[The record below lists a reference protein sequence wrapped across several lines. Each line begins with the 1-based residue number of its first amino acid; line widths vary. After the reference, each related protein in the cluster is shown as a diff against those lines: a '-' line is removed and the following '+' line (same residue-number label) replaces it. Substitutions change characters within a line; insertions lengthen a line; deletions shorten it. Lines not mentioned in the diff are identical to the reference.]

1 MTGYKQL
8 KDLTNRVVLITGASS
23 GLGEQVAY
31 QVAKQGA
38 IVVGCARRKD
48 KLEKVMAVCRA
59 ISGRLA
65 YAYQLDVSH
74 PHQIEK
80 VIDEVEANVGPI
92 DVLINDA
99 GFGFMRQA
107 LDFRMDIAERMF
119 RVNVLGLM
127 YVTKYTALY
136 MAKRKRGMIINVASI
151 GGKIA
156 TPKSSI
162 YSATKAAVIAY
173 SNALRLELKP
183 LGIAVLTVNLGP
195 IRTAFFEI
203 ADETGE
209 YIDRVKKMSLNPEIV
224 AEKIVKAIGTRKR
237 ELNLPYY
244 MELAHHGYQMF
255 PWLGDH
261 LAGGIFNKK

>member
-1 MTGYKQL
+1 ML
-8 KDLTNRVVLITGASS
+8 
-23 GLGEQVAY
+23 
-31 QVAKQGA
+31 
-38 IVVGCARRKD
+38 
-48 KLEKVMAVCRA
+48 
-59 ISGRLA
+59 
-65 YAYQLDVSH
+65 
-74 PHQIEK
+74 
-80 VIDEVEANVGPI
+80 
-92 DVLINDA
+92 
-99 GFGFMRQA
+99 
-107 LDFRMDIAERMF
+107 FR
-119 RVNVLGLM
+119 
-127 YVTKYTALY
+127 
-136 MAKRKRGMIINVASI
+136 
-151 GGKIA
+151 
-156 TPKSSI
+156 SI

-183 LGIAVLTVNLGP
+183 LGIAVLTVNPGP

>member
-31 QVAKQGA
+31 QAAKKGA

-48 KLEKVMAVCRA
+48 KLEKVMSVCRT
-59 ISGRLA
+59 ISGKLA
-65 YAYQLDVSH
+65 YAYEVDLSH

-80 VIDEVEANVGPI
+80 VIDEVEENIGPI
-92 DVLINDA
+92 DVLVNDA
-99 GFGFMRQA
+99 GFGFMKKA

-127 YVTKYTALY
+127 YITKYTALR
-136 MAKRKRGMIINVASI
+136 MAERKRGMIVNVASL
-151 GGKIA
+151 GGKIS
-156 TPKSSI
+156 TPKSSV

-183 LGIAVLTVNLGP
+183 LGISVLTVNPGP

-209 YIDRVKKMSLNPEIV
+209 YINNVKWMALNPEIV
-224 AEKIVKAIGTRKR
+224 AEKIVNAIGTRKR
-237 ELNLPYY
+237 ELNMPYY
-244 MELAHHGYQMF
+244 MELAHHGYQLF
-255 PWLGDH
+255 PWLGDY
-261 LAGGIFNKK
+261 LAGGVFNKK